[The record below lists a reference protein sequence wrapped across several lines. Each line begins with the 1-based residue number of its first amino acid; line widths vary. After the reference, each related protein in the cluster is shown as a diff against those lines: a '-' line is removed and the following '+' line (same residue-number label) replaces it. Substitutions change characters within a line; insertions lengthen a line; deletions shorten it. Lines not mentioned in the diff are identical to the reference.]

1 MGEYLIKPY
10 EISVWKNELI
20 QDGNEQRFVERKLA
34 IIGSNTMTGLN
45 KVYDPVF
52 NKKMNGE
59 KSLTFSLKYKYVD
72 TYTGEEVTNPF
83 VSLLTNES
91 RIKLHYDD
99 KWYEFTVKEHKESSE
114 ESSWEYTCTDAFVLE
129 LSKQGYNITFDSEL
143 NNNQG
148 TAMDLAEQTLKDT
161 NWRVG
166 NNLTS
171 RQLVAEPLYK
181 GTIQTSFE
189 VFNTDT
195 RQNETVVTG
204 EQVYV
209 FYSYISNKDGLY
221 VQFMKQTDSNRIID
235 DNNVITST
243 NYRIMRTNLTFEET
257 TENDSKIIRIKSGN
271 VTLILLNGIENL
283 YKGNRLVYNQLNTYD
298 PVMQRTVARYKSG
311 DREIY
316 RYTDYEYTTSNI
328 LTNFITN
335 GESFNVLEDGTLQ
348 GWNQYVGGNLDHIS
362 EMELATWPRLETGQ
376 ELADLTALS
385 EVEGFLKINFKN
397 SVVKGPECQYL
408 VYNSGMSNNASFINS
423 ISVGDEFVFRWRAC
437 TDLENKTPNQN
448 LRLLVA
454 KYTQDQPQ
462 RWGYYYKH
470 IDEAD
475 IVLDFTTG
483 TPQKLNNIIEGGF
496 ITDNEDGSQSYKID
510 DVAQTISTKYTYKNG
525 TDGLIYAWVPAQQ
538 KFTVANDSNYLP
550 YYYLRAKATKGITN
564 EDLADPLERY
574 GIFIY
579 TIGNPG
585 AYYIED
591 VQLTRYIPNK
601 DSSEPI
607 TIGNVPNATSLYTD
621 YYYVKP
627 DEGAKAE
634 EIITYKDLDTLEE
647 ETGIQDIVPM
657 YNEDAIKYL
666 SITASHSNCFDI
678 LQTISETF
686 QCWIDLVVDHDDSGY
701 ITYTD
706 GAPNKYVYLNEY
718 AGKDNFAGFK
728 YGINLQSIERDIN
741 SDEIV
746 TKLIVEESQS
756 EYTDTGFVS
765 IASSSYNTSG
775 EAYILNFDYYYNQGL
790 LDRDTAEADR
800 LQFIHDVALINLELK
815 QKEEQRRQLETAIS
829 EIRSKLNVFTE
840 TVETAKDTK
849 NRALG
854 QFEAA
859 TGETYDSYR
868 QRHTSLP
875 TDKQLTQE
883 ESIVKMIGELYVS
896 SSLINTY
903 AGYLTNI
910 EKEYE
915 EKRRELYGSENYHVV
930 VSTVRDANNDRHV
943 IIELN
948 DYLPGFTFTIGDYTG
963 ESTVSKKYFDV
974 ISNAPTITFTAPSGY
989 TSEVSSYSIRESKIF
1004 RFKVTSNTSYYG
1016 IVDDIDDL
1024 LARKDE
1030 VVTAFNR
1037 KYSDYIQEGTWSSTD
1052 YIDSN
1057 LYYLDALQV
1066 SNTSA
1071 QPVLTYTINVVEIS
1085 ELEGFEWYKF
1095 DVGDKTFVE
1104 DTEFFGWTKVNGV
1117 LTPIQEEVI
1126 VAEVE
1131 WHLDEADKNTI
1142 TVQNYKTRFEDLFQ
1156 RISATVQT
1164 VNFNETTYAKI
1175 SQILQA
1181 NNVINSDVLAESLND
1196 LNGQKFALTSNG
1208 SVYIDGDSVY
1218 IRNLTNRSNLV
1229 ILNSEG
1235 IRISSDGGTNYTT
1248 AISGEGINIGTVF
1261 AGTLNTRE
1269 VIIGN
1274 PDDPSFRWD
1283 ASGISAYGT
1292 QDSPSGSQTTYKK
1305 TTDTTIYPNKT
1316 YYVYDAEN
1324 DEYVEV
1330 PSEDLDVS
1338 LIDTYY
1344 EVQPIYDLQTYV
1356 RFDKYGLYGIKNG
1369 DKFKASNIQEI
1380 EQKAH
1385 FGITWHGF
1393 FIKNNYEGGGTVSIT
1408 SDNDFRITTARLGNE
1423 YEKIKIGAL
1432 EWLDD
1437 QGNRTETPL
1446 LDRAPEKYGIRIK
1459 NNTGETVMVTD
1470 DYGDLSITGTIN
1482 ATGGNFSN
1490 LVTVGKQ
1497 SSQNSPWITINGV
1510 TSQIY
1515 TSTYSDGAG
1524 NGWLIDANGDAY
1536 FNNITARGA
1545 IKTAVFEYA
1554 EIQSVG
1560 GVFLFRPSST
1570 ICSARIADNQQDLLL
1585 TVEKSALFKVGD
1597 WCKVSNY
1604 FSGNNPP
1611 DTEDSVTGEIL
1622 QNNGLLHVYEVTDI
1636 TNGVITLE
1644 GAAAM
1649 VGSQQ
1654 DAAVA
1659 SVGDL
1664 IGGALVDMGNE
1675 AGSSNYGIGI
1685 NSSDNTVNLPARAIS
1700 LFETNVDEQSSP
1712 KITYNYRG
1720 ILGTLPHLSST
1731 QVKDSIYNT
1740 YMAKKQGIYTDNMYI
1755 GDKDQYLAF
1764 YTDRQGNRHL
1774 RINASE
1780 MIFGYDEDTGEEITW
1795 EDKIEDATQGEDA
1808 IQLVLSSTIGNQII
1822 NNTGK
1827 GAVYARLFQ
1836 GGQEIDPLK
1845 TTVFSEE
1852 PPTSGTY
1859 YYHLDSTNLTCTL
1872 KKKVNG
1878 EWIDAPTEDQPIYT
1892 YTWTFR
1898 DESGTPIDYGSAAS
1912 IVGKAIYI
1920 DGNIIGEKIIIEC
1933 SVSDGN

>member
-20 QDGNEQRFVERKLA
+20 QDGNEQRFVEKKLA

-72 TYTGEEVTNPF
+72 TYTGEEVINPF

-91 RIKLHYDD
+91 RVKLHYDD

-181 GTIQTSFE
+181 GTVQTVFE

-195 RQNETVVTG
+195 RQNETVVAN
-204 EQVYV
+204 ELVYV

-221 VQFMKQTDSNRIID
+221 VQFMKQNASNQIID
-235 DNNVITST
+235 DNNIITST

-257 TENDSKIIRIKSGN
+257 TENNVKIIRIKSDN
-271 VTLILLNGIENL
+271 ATLILLNGVENL

-316 RYTDYEYTTSNI
+316 KYTDYEYTTSNV
-328 LTNFITN
+328 LTSFITN
-335 GESFNVLEDGTLQ
+335 GENFNVLENGTLQ
-348 GWNQYVGGNLDHIS
+348 GWNQYVGGDLDRIS
-362 EMELATWPRLETGQ
+362 DMELTTWPHLETGE

-397 SVVKGPECQYL
+397 SVVKGTECQYM
-408 VYNSGMSNNASFINS
+408 VYNSGMSNNAAFINS

-437 TDLENKTPNQN
+437 NDLENKVANTN
-448 LRLLVA
+448 LRLMVA
-454 KYTQDQPQ
+454 KYTQDTPE

-470 IDEAD
+470 VNAND
-475 IVLDFTTG
+475 IILDFTTG
-483 TPQKLNNIIEGGF
+483 IPQKLNNIIEGGI
-496 ITDNEDGSQSYKID
+496 ITENQDGTQSYKIN

-525 TDGLIYAWVPAQQ
+525 ADGLVYAWIPSTQRFA
-538 KFTVANDSNYLP
+538 VASDSNYLP
-550 YYYLRAKATKGITN
+550 YYYLRARATKGITN
-564 EDLADPLERY
+564 GELTDPKERY

-579 TIGNPG
+579 TVGNSG

-591 VQLTRYIPNK
+591 IQLTRYIPNEG
-601 DSSEPI
+601 SSEPI
-607 TIGNVPNATSLYTD
+607 TIGNIPVATSLYTD

-627 DEGAKAE
+627 EEGAIAE
-634 EIITYKDLDTLEE
+634 EITTYKDLITLSQ

-657 YNEDAIKYL
+657 YNEDATKYL

-686 QCWIDLVVDHDDSGY
+686 QCWIDLVVEHDDAGY
-701 ITYTD
+701 ITYSN
-706 GAPNKYVYLNEY
+706 GYPNKYVYLNEY

-728 YGINLQSIERDIN
+728 YGINLQSIEREIN

-756 EYTDTGFVS
+756 EYTSEGFIS

-775 EAYILNFDYYYNQGL
+775 ESYILNFDYYYNQGL
-790 LDRDTAEADR
+790 LDREATEADR
-800 LQFIHDVALINLELK
+800 LQFIHDIALINLELK
-815 QKEEQRRQLETAIS
+815 QKEEQRRQLELALT
-829 EIRSKLNVFTE
+829 EIGSNLNVFTE

-854 QFEAA
+854 QFESA

-875 TDKQLTQE
+875 TDKQLTEE
-883 ESIVKMIGELYVS
+883 ESIIKMIGEMYAA

-903 AGYLTNI
+903 SGYLTNI
-910 EKEYE
+910 EREYE
-915 EKRRELYGSENYHVV
+915 AKRRELYGSENYHVV

-943 IIELN
+943 IVELN
-948 DYLPGFTFTIGDYTG
+948 DYLPGFQFVIGDYTG

-974 ISNAPTITFTAPSGY
+974 ISNASTITFTAPSGY
-989 TSEVSSYSIRESKIF
+989 TSEASSYTIKESKVF
-1004 RFKVTSNTSYYG
+1004 RFKVRNNTSYYG
-1016 IVDDIDDL
+1016 IVDDIEEL
-1024 LARKDE
+1024 LSQKDQL
-1030 VVTAFNR
+1030 VNAFNR
-1037 KYSDYIQEGTWSSTD
+1037 KYSDYLLEGTWSSTD

-1085 ELEGFEWYKF
+1085 ELEGLEWYKF
-1095 DVGDKTFVE
+1095 DVGDKTYIE

-1164 VNFNETTYAKI
+1164 VSFNETTYAKI

-1196 LNGQKFALTSNG
+1196 LNGQKFTLTSNG
-1208 SVYIDGDSVY
+1208 SVYVDGDAIY

-1229 ILNSEG
+1229 IINSDG

-1269 VIIGN
+1269 IIIGN

-1292 QDSPSGSQTTYKK
+1292 QDLVVGNQPTYKI
-1305 TTDTTIYPNKT
+1305 TDDTVLYPNKT
-1316 YYVYDAEN
+1316 YYTYDEAN
-1324 DEYVEV
+1324 DIYVEV
-1330 PSEDLDVS
+1330 PSEDLDIT

-1344 EVQPIYDLQTYV
+1344 EVQTIYDLQTYV

-1369 DKFKASNIQEI
+1369 DMFKASSIEEI
-1380 EQKAH
+1380 ERKAH

-1393 FIKNNYEGGGTVSIT
+1393 FIKNSYTNGYVEIT
-1408 SDNDFRITTARLGNE
+1408 SDNDFRVMQSWLGE
-1423 YEKIKIGAL
+1423 DQERIKIGAL
-1432 EWLDD
+1432 EFDAN
-1437 QGNRTETPL
+1437 GNPS
-1446 LDRAPEKYGIRIK
+1446 KYGIRIK
-1459 NNTGETVMVTD
+1459 NTLGTETFVTGTD
-1470 DYGDLSITGTIN
+1470 GNISITGTIN
-1482 ATGGNFSN
+1482 ATGGNFSG
-1490 LVTVGKQ
+1490 LVNVGPTN
-1497 SSQNSPWITINGV
+1497 QNHIEINGISGAN
-1510 TSQIY
+1510 TPYIRS
-1515 TSTYSDGAG
+1515 SNYSDGAG
-1524 NGWLIDANGDAY
+1524 AGWLIDKDGNAY
-1536 FNNITARGA
+1536 FDNITARGA

-1560 GVFLFRPSST
+1560 GIFLFRPSST
-1570 ICSARIADNQQDLLL
+1570 IRSAAIATGTDDLHI
-1585 TVEKSALFKVGD
+1585 TVENSALFKVGD

-1604 FSGNNPP
+1604 FSGNTPP
-1611 DTEDSVTGEIL
+1611 DTVDPVSGSIL
-1622 QNNGLLHVYEVTDI
+1622 QNNGLLHVYEITDI
-1636 TNGVITLE
+1636 TNGVITLD

-1649 VGSQQ
+1649 VGTQQ
-1654 DAAVA
+1654 GAVVENA
-1659 SVGDL
+1659 EDIV
-1664 IGGALVDMGNE
+1664 GGALVNMGNE
-1675 AGSSNYGIGI
+1675 SGTSNYGIGV

-1700 LFETNVDEQSSP
+1700 LFKTNVDGSAVGT
-1712 KITYNYRG
+1712 KVTYDYQA
-1720 ILGTLPHLSST
+1720 ILGTLPQLSSG
-1731 QVKDSIYNT
+1731 QVDTALYNT
-1740 YMAKKQGIYTDNMYI
+1740 HMANTQGIYTDNMYI
-1755 GDKDQYLAF
+1755 GNADQYIAF
-1764 YTDRQGNRHL
+1764 YTEGLNKKLKISGADIYLTAGASETLAEVIDGIEVGDGLFLSITSSGGTDFDSSDIATTLTAHL
-1774 RINASE
+1774 YKGGEEVLPESGSQQTTEDVINAL
-1780 MIFGYDEDTGEEITW
+1780 GY
-1795 EDKIEDATQGEDA
+1795 Q
-1808 IQLVLSSTIGNQII
+1808 
-1822 NNTGK
+1822 
-1827 GAVYARLFQ
+1827 
-1836 GGQEIDPLK
+1836 
-1845 TTVFSEE
+1845 
-1852 PPTSGTY
+1852 
-1859 YYHLDSTNLTCTL
+1859 
-1872 KKKVNG
+1872 VN
-1878 EWIDAPTEDQPIYT
+1878 WYT
-1892 YTWTFR
+1892 YTEVSNVMTETLIKSNSVTCVVGPGAGA
-1898 DESGTPIDYGSAAS
+1898 DVSA
-1912 IVGKAIYI
+1912 VDAIEI
-1920 DGNIIGEKIIIEC
+1920 TAKLEDISNSQG
-1933 SVSDGN
+1933 D

>member
-45 KVYDPVF
+45 KAYDPVF

-59 KSLTFSLKYKYVD
+59 KSLTFSLKYKYID

-91 RIKLHYDD
+91 RVKLHYDD

-221 VQFMKQTDSNRIID
+221 VQFMKQNGSNRTID

-257 TENDSKIIRIKSGN
+257 AENDVKIIRIKSGN

-408 VYNSGMSNNASFINS
+408 VYNSGMSNNAAFINS

-538 KFTVANDSNYLP
+538 RFTVANDSNYLP

-591 VQLTRYIPNK
+591 IQLTRYIPNK

-647 ETGIQDIVPM
+647 ETGIQDIIPM

-756 EYTDTGFVS
+756 EYTDTGFIS

-883 ESIVKMIGELYVS
+883 ESIVKMIGELYVA

-915 EKRRELYGSENYHVV
+915 EKRKELYGSENYHVV

-943 IIELN
+943 IVELN

-963 ESTVSKKYFDV
+963 ESTVSKKYFDI

-989 TSEVSSYSIRESKIF
+989 TSEVSSYSIRESKVF
-1004 RFKVTSNTSYYG
+1004 RFKVTSNTNYYG

-1095 DVGDKTFVE
+1095 DVGDKTYVE

-1196 LNGQKFALTSNG
+1196 LNGQKFTLTSNG
-1208 SVYIDGDSVY
+1208 SVYVDGDAIYV
-1218 IRNLTNRSNLV
+1218 RNLTNRSNLV
-1229 ILNSEG
+1229 IINSDG

-1292 QDSPSGSQTTYKK
+1292 QDLVVGNQPTYKR
-1305 TTDTTIYPNKT
+1305 TEDTILYPNKT
-1316 YYVYDAEN
+1316 YYTYDETN

-1330 PSEDLDVS
+1330 PSEDLDVT

-1344 EVQPIYDLQTYV
+1344 EVQTIYDLQTYV

-1369 DKFKASNIQEI
+1369 EFFKASNISDI
-1380 EQKAH
+1380 ENKAH

-1393 FIKNNYEGGGTVSIT
+1393 FIKNSYTGGGQVKIT
-1408 SDNDFRITTARLGNE
+1408 SDNDFQITTTTPLGIE
-1423 YEKIKIGAL
+1423 QEKIKIGAL
-1432 EWLDD
+1432 EWT
-1437 QGNRTETPL
+1437 QGGTRTTVPIPGVAP
-1446 LDRAPEKYGIRIK
+1446 DRYGIRIR
-1459 NNTGETVMVTD
+1459 NNIGNVVFETD
-1470 DYGDLSITGTIN
+1470 DNGDISITGTIN
-1482 ATGGNFSN
+1482 ATGGNFSG
-1490 LVTVGKQ
+1490 LVNVGPTN
-1497 SSQNSPWITINGV
+1497 QNHIEINGISGAN
-1510 TSQIY
+1510 TPYIRS
-1515 TSTYSDGAG
+1515 SNYSDAAGA
-1524 NGWLIDANGDAY
+1524 GWLIDKDGNAY
-1536 FNNITARGA
+1536 FDNITARGA

-1570 ICSARIADNQQDLLL
+1570 IRSAAIATGTDDLHI
-1585 TVEKSALFKVGD
+1585 TVENSALFKVGD

-1604 FSGNNPP
+1604 FSGNTPP
-1611 DTEDSVTGEIL
+1611 DTVDPVSGNIL
-1622 QNNGLLHVYEVTDI
+1622 QNNGLLHVYEITDI
-1636 TNGVITLE
+1636 TNGVITLD

-1649 VGSQQ
+1649 VGTQQ
-1654 DAAVA
+1654 GAAVENA
-1659 SVGDL
+1659 GD
-1664 IGGALVDMGNE
+1664 IVGGALVNMGNE
-1675 AGSSNYGIGI
+1675 SGTSNYGIGV

-1700 LFETNVDEQSSP
+1700 LFKTNVDGSAVGT
-1712 KITYNYRG
+1712 KVTYDYQA
-1720 ILGTLPHLSST
+1720 ILGTLPQLSSR
-1731 QVKDSIYNT
+1731 QVDTALYNT
-1740 YMAKKQGIYTDNMYI
+1740 HMANTQGIYTDNMYI
-1755 GDKDQYLAF
+1755 GNADQYIAF
-1764 YTDRQGNRHL
+1764 YTEGLNKKLKISGADIYLTAGASETLAEVIDGIEVGDGLFLSITSSGGTDFDSSDIATTLTAHL
-1774 RINASE
+1774 YKGGEEVLSESGSQQTTEDVINAL
-1780 MIFGYDEDTGEEITW
+1780 GY
-1795 EDKIEDATQGEDA
+1795 Q
-1808 IQLVLSSTIGNQII
+1808 
-1822 NNTGK
+1822 
-1827 GAVYARLFQ
+1827 
-1836 GGQEIDPLK
+1836 
-1845 TTVFSEE
+1845 
-1852 PPTSGTY
+1852 
-1859 YYHLDSTNLTCTL
+1859 
-1872 KKKVNG
+1872 VN
-1878 EWIDAPTEDQPIYT
+1878 WYT
-1892 YTWTFR
+1892 YTEVNNVMTETLIKSNSVTCVVGPGANT
-1898 DESGTPIDYGSAAS
+1898 DVSA
-1912 IVGKAIYI
+1912 VDAIEI
-1920 DGNIIGEKIIIEC
+1920 TAKLEDISNSQG
-1933 SVSDGN
+1933 D